1 MPGKRRCKD
10 EPGLRGCAIRL
21 GRHHRLSLADRRAA
35 VRHVGAHRFFDRRRG
50 DLPADGLRYPLGGGS
65 LSFWLGLF
73 VFLFLCLIFAQ
84 QLWLAW
90 RGSRLARISARSIL
104 YWVSVVMAWGLVYLA
119 AVRGSPFR
127 GGFEGEIH
135 RTGHWLLYFL
145 DNVLR
150 VVLLDVFEIFE
161 IQFSGISPG
170 TWYARTITVFL
181 RIMITAG
188 LLDLALSTRKYYFDV
203 LEFTGTVRECYV
215 WCDSLPEFDPGVM
228 LVQVSRLESLAEPHA
243 VEAGDFLA
251 AFKDRAG

>member
-1 MPGKRRCKD
+1 MSQDYVVAQFDWDDTTVYRWRIDGQQSDMSELIGFLIGGAVIFP
-10 EPGLRGCAIRL
+10 LMVFAIPW
-21 GRHHRLSLADRRAA
+21 AA
-35 VRHVGAHRFFDRRRG
+35 GFVWR
-50 DLPADGLRYPLGGGS
+50 P